1 VSIRNISQP
10 SNGNWRFLKSLLLG
24 FAFTAVAG
32 AFPFGPPS
40 GFTIAPGDKPGVAC
54 TQCHTG
60 TPLNGGGGNVHIT
73 FSNGLTYNPGQ
84 TQTLSVVIIDAVA
97 ATYGFEMSARSDIAP
112 ATQQAGTFVP
122 GTNQKV
128 VCSDN
133 QIRPA
138 AGCGGNGLEWIEHT
152 QPNFTNLF
160 QVQWTAPAAGGNVH
174 IYVSANATNG
184 DNTRLGDH
192 IYTADY
198 VLTPAVTATAN
209 VPNVT
214 AVVNA
219 ASGSPTAEAGSW
231 ITITGANFGSSTTTW
246 DNAITNN
253 VYPTTLGGVTV
264 AIDGMPAPLSLVS
277 PTQINALV
285 PATKTLGE
293 VNVVVTNGNG
303 FGKASTL
310 SLATASPGLFTFAQN
325 QGRYAAAVVLD
336 GPTSFEFLAPAG
348 SLGSSSQSR
357 PAKSGDTI
365 MIFGTAFGPTTT
377 VLSPEMAV
385 SVAYPLAHSGPD
397 ITQPLAK
404 VTIGGQ
410 PAQLLFCGIV
420 SPGLYQINAVV
431 PQVGSGDQ
439 ALQVTLLSG
448 LSVPQTVMVPIQ

>member
-1 VSIRNISQP
+1 
-10 SNGNWRFLKSLLLG
+10 
-24 FAFTAVAG
+24 
-32 AFPFGPPS
+32 
-40 GFTIAPGDKPGVAC
+40 
-54 TQCHTG
+54 
-60 TPLNGGGGNVHIT
+60 
-73 FSNGLTYNPGQ
+73 
-84 TQTLSVVIIDAVA
+84 
-97 ATYGFEMSARSDIAP
+97 
-112 ATQQAGTFVP
+112 
-122 GTNQKV
+122 
-128 VCSDN
+128 
-133 QIRPA
+133 
-138 AGCGGNGLEWIEHT
+138 
-152 QPNFTNLF
+152 
-160 QVQWTAPAAGGNVH
+160 
-174 IYVSANATNG
+174 
-184 DNTRLGDH
+184 
-192 IYTADY
+192 
-198 VLTPAVTATAN
+198 VTAI
-209 VPNVT
+209 
-214 AVVNA
+214 VNA

-264 AIDGMPAPLSLVS
+264 AVDGMPAPLSLVI

-293 VNVVVTNGNG
+293 VNVVVANGNG
-303 FGKASTL
+303 SGKAATL

-348 SLGSSSQSR
+348 SLGSSAQSR
-357 PAKSGDTI
+357 RAKSGDTI

-448 LSVPQTVMVPIQ
+448 LSVPQTVMVPIQEDRMDCTACKARPAFADITQTSRGALRYWVSGTHRPQIGALLRMCYQIGVPVTQLLGDPATTDFDIAPLRNDRRIGAAPWRRSPSRAGERSGGRSPSQCLRGGTTAAFCQR